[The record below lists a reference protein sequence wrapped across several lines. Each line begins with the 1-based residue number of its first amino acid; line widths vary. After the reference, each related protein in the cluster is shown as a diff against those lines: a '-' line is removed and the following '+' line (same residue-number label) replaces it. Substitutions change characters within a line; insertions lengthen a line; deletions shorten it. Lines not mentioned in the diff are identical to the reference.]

1 MKTVIQ
7 LDDKGFFTGFTT
19 ADESPLEPGVY
30 HMPGG
35 AVDAPNPPELSQG
48 EQAKWDGK
56 AWAVVP
62 PEPEPEPEPVPEPTI
77 AERREAM
84 VASPA
89 QIRVTLW
96 QLGLIKTVQA
106 IADADPKA
114 AIVWEYATEI
124 RRTNALIDAL
134 GSDGFTPEQIDDI
147 FVYAMQVSV

>member
-1 MKTVIQ
+1 MIIKIRQ
-7 LDDKGFFTGFTT
+7 PDPAAAL
-19 ADESPLEPGVY
+19 A
-30 HMPGG
+30 
-35 AVDAPNPPELSQG
+35 
-48 EQAKWDGK
+48 AKR
-56 AWAVVP
+56 A
-62 PEPEPEPEPVPEPTI
+62 
-77 AERREAM
+77 AM

-96 QLGLIKTVQA
+96 QLDLIGTVQA

-147 FVYAMQVSV
+147 FVYAMQVKI

>member
-1 MKTVIQ
+1 MQEIITNAQTGEVTVREY
-7 LDDKGFFTGFTT
+7 T
-19 ADESPLEPGVY
+19 AAEIAAATPDPAIAL
-30 HMPGG
+30 
-35 AVDAPNPPELSQG
+35 A
-48 EQAKWDGK
+48 QAR
-56 AWAVVP
+56 A
-62 PEPEPEPEPVPEPTI
+62 
-77 AERREAM
+77 RM

-124 RRTNALIDAL
+124 RRTNDLIDAL

-147 FVYAMQVSV
+147 FLYAMQVRV